1 MKKLLALLMALMM
14 CCTAFAFAEEE
25 AEVPAVEMNV
35 SFEAQTV
42 ALGETGLTMQ
52 IPADWAVQEV
62 PAGTENAENILLF
75 AVNADQTVSIT
86 AQLSAMSFETLLQGI
101 QDAGATEEMLAE
113 LYVNENYCL
122 MYTPGDT
129 VLALY
134 TFLDDETVLA
144 VTFQV
149 ASKEVGDALEN
160 MPLEIFGSHRFSV
173 STELYYGIFLLNGT
187 AVLLCGIWLA
197 CRTKSRNRK
206 EHRAANG
213 GGRQQ
218 AISN

>member
-42 ALGETGLTMQ
+42 TLGETGLTMQ

-113 LYVNENYCL
+113 
-122 MYTPGDT
+122 YTPGDT

-160 MPLEIFGSHRFSV
+160 MPLEIFGS
-173 STELYYGIFLLNGT
+173 
-187 AVLLCGIWLA
+187 LA
-197 CRTKSRNRK
+197 
-206 EHRAANG
+206 AAE
-213 GGRQQ
+213 
-218 AISN
+218 

>member
-1 MKKLLALLMALMM
+1 
-14 CCTAFAFAEEE
+14 
-25 AEVPAVEMNV
+25 MNV

-160 MPLEIFGSHRFSV
+160 MPLEKNLINATTWTKIFKIHEKNIKKTQFV
-173 STELYYGIFLLNGT
+173 
-187 AVLLCGIWLA
+187 
-197 CRTKSRNRK
+197 
-206 EHRAANG
+206 
-213 GGRQQ
+213 QQ
-218 AISN
+218 NT

>member
-52 IPADWAVQEV
+52 
-62 PAGTENAENILLF
+62 ILLF

-134 TFLDDETVLA
+134 AFLDDETVLA

-160 MPLEIFGSHRFSV
+160 MPLEIFGS
-173 STELYYGIFLLNGT
+173 
-187 AVLLCGIWLA
+187 LA
-197 CRTKSRNRK
+197 
-206 EHRAANG
+206 AAE
-213 GGRQQ
+213 
-218 AISN
+218 

>member
-1 MKKLLALLMALMM
+1 
-14 CCTAFAFAEEE
+14 
-25 AEVPAVEMNV
+25 
-35 SFEAQTV
+35 
-42 ALGETGLTMQ
+42 
-52 IPADWAVQEV
+52 
-62 PAGTENAENILLF
+62 
-75 AVNADQTVSIT
+75 
-86 AQLSAMSFETLLQGI
+86 MSFETLLQGI

-160 MPLEIFGSHRFSV
+160 MPLEIFDS
-173 STELYYGIFLLNGT
+173 
-187 AVLLCGIWLA
+187 LA
-197 CRTKSRNRK
+197 
-206 EHRAANG
+206 AAE
-213 GGRQQ
+213 
-218 AISN
+218 

>member
-42 ALGETGLTMQ
+42 TLGETGLTMQ

-62 PAGTENAENILLF
+62 PAGTE
-75 AVNADQTVSIT
+75 NADQTVSIT

-160 MPLEIFGSHRFSV
+160 MPLEIFGS
-173 STELYYGIFLLNGT
+173 
-187 AVLLCGIWLA
+187 LA
-197 CRTKSRNRK
+197 
-206 EHRAANG
+206 AAE
-213 GGRQQ
+213 
-218 AISN
+218 

>member
-42 ALGETGLTMQ
+42 TLGETGLTMQ
-52 IPADWAVQEV
+52 ADWAVQEV
-62 PAGTENAENILLF
+62 PAGTENAESILLF

-134 TFLDDETVLA
+134 AFLDDETVLA

-160 MPLEIFGSHRFSV
+160 MPLEIFGS
-173 STELYYGIFLLNGT
+173 
-187 AVLLCGIWLA
+187 LA
-197 CRTKSRNRK
+197 
-206 EHRAANG
+206 AAE
-213 GGRQQ
+213 
-218 AISN
+218 

>member
-25 AEVPAVEMNV
+25 ADVPEVEMKV

-42 ALGETGLTMQ
+42 VLGETGLTMQ
-52 IPADWAVQEV
+52 IPADWAIQEV
-62 PAGTENAENILLF
+62 PEGTENAENILLF
-75 AVNADQTVSIT
+75 AINADQTVSIT
-86 AQLSAMSFETLLQGI
+86 VQLSPMTFDALIQGI

-113 LYVNENYCL
+113 LYVNGIYCL
-122 MYTPGDT
+122 MYTPSDT

-134 TFLDDETVLA
+134 SIYDDDTIIA

-160 MPLEIFGSHRFSV
+160 MPLEIFGS
-173 STELYYGIFLLNGT
+173 
-187 AVLLCGIWLA
+187 LA
-197 CRTKSRNRK
+197 
-206 EHRAANG
+206 AAE
-213 GGRQQ
+213 
-218 AISN
+218 

>member
-86 AQLSAMSFETLLQGI
+86 AQLSAMTFETLLQGI

-160 MPLEIFGSHRFSV
+160 MPLEIFGS
-173 STELYYGIFLLNGT
+173 
-187 AVLLCGIWLA
+187 LA
-197 CRTKSRNRK
+197 
-206 EHRAANG
+206 AAE
-213 GGRQQ
+213 
-218 AISN
+218 

>member
-35 SFEAQTV
+35 SFE

-101 QDAGATEEMLAE
+101 QDAGAMEEMLAE

-134 TFLDDETVLA
+134 AFLNDETVLA

-160 MPLEIFGSHRFSV
+160 MPLEIFGS
-173 STELYYGIFLLNGT
+173 
-187 AVLLCGIWLA
+187 LA
-197 CRTKSRNRK
+197 
-206 EHRAANG
+206 AAE
-213 GGRQQ
+213 
-218 AISN
+218 

>member
-1 MKKLLALLMALMM
+1 MLHCLCVRGGRSWKCRQLKD
-14 CCTAFAFAEEE
+14 
-25 AEVPAVEMNV
+25 V

-62 PAGTENAENILLF
+62 PAGTENAESILLF

-160 MPLEIFGSHRFSV
+160 MPLEIFGS
-173 STELYYGIFLLNGT
+173 
-187 AVLLCGIWLA
+187 LA
-197 CRTKSRNRK
+197 
-206 EHRAANG
+206 AAE
-213 GGRQQ
+213 
-218 AISN
+218 

>member
-86 AQLSAMSFETLLQGI
+86 AHLSAMSFETLLQGI
-101 QDAGATEEMLAE
+101 QDAGATEALKASDPMRWVGLMNTCKAQVEEILMAE
-113 LYVNENYCL
+113 LIN
-122 MYTPGDT
+122 
-129 VLALY
+129 
-134 TFLDDETVLA
+134 
-144 VTFQV
+144 
-149 ASKEVGDALEN
+149 S
-160 MPLEIFGSHRFSV
+160 
-173 STELYYGIFLLNGT
+173 
-187 AVLLCGIWLA
+187 
-197 CRTKSRNRK
+197 
-206 EHRAANG
+206 
-213 GGRQQ
+213 
-218 AISN
+218 

>member
-134 TFLDDETVLA
+134 TFLDERDGSRRDVPGCQQGSGRRAGKHAAGDLRQLGGSGVIHFVTMMQDE
-144 VTFQV
+144 
-149 ASKEVGDALEN
+149 
-160 MPLEIFGSHRFSV
+160 
-173 STELYYGIFLLNGT
+173 
-187 AVLLCGIWLA
+187 
-197 CRTKSRNRK
+197 
-206 EHRAANG
+206 
-213 GGRQQ
+213 
-218 AISN
+218 

>member
-14 CCTAFAFAEEE
+14 CCIAFAFAEEE
-25 AEVPAVEMNV
+25 EAEVPEVTMEV

-52 IPADWAVQEV
+52 IPADWAIQEV
-62 PAGTENAENILLF
+62 PEGTENAENILLF
-75 AVNADQTVSIT
+75 AINADQTVSIT
-86 AQLSAMSFETLLQGI
+86 VQLSAMTFEALLQGI

-113 LYVNENYCL
+113 VYVNGIYCL

-134 TFLDDETVLA
+134 SIYDDETIIA

-149 ASKEVGDALEN
+149 ANKEVGDALEN
-160 MPLEIFGSHRFSV
+160 MPLEIFGS
-173 STELYYGIFLLNGT
+173 LA
-187 AVLLCGIWLA
+187 AV
-197 CRTKSRNRK
+197 
-206 EHRAANG
+206 EE
-213 GGRQQ
+213 
-218 AISN
+218 

>member
-86 AQLSAMSFETLLQGI
+86 AQLSAMSFKRCCKAFRTRARRKKCSLSC
-101 QDAGATEEMLAE
+101 M
-113 LYVNENYCL
+113 
-122 MYTPGDT
+122 
-129 VLALY
+129 
-134 TFLDDETVLA
+134 
-144 VTFQV
+144 
-149 ASKEVGDALEN
+149 
-160 MPLEIFGSHRFSV
+160 
-173 STELYYGIFLLNGT
+173 STKTI
-187 AVLLCGIWLA
+187 A
-197 CRTKSRNRK
+197 
-206 EHRAANG
+206 
-213 GGRQQ
+213 
-218 AISN
+218 

>member
-25 AEVPAVEMNV
+25 AEVPAAEMNV

-101 QDAGATEEMLAE
+101 QEEMLAE

-160 MPLEIFGSHRFSV
+160 MPLEIFGS
-173 STELYYGIFLLNGT
+173 
-187 AVLLCGIWLA
+187 LA
-197 CRTKSRNRK
+197 
-206 EHRAANG
+206 AAE
-213 GGRQQ
+213 
-218 AISN
+218 

>member
-1 MKKLLALLMALMM
+1 MWLFNMERNQPNHAGNERTETNMKKLLALLMALMM

-62 PAGTENAENILLF
+62 PAGTENAESILLF

-160 MPLEIFGSHRFSV
+160 MPLEIFGS
-173 STELYYGIFLLNGT
+173 
-187 AVLLCGIWLA
+187 LA
-197 CRTKSRNRK
+197 
-206 EHRAANG
+206 AAE
-213 GGRQQ
+213 
-218 AISN
+218 

>member
-42 ALGETGLTMQ
+42 ALGE
-52 IPADWAVQEV
+52 PADWAVQEV

-160 MPLEIFGSHRFSV
+160 MPLEIFGS
-173 STELYYGIFLLNGT
+173 
-187 AVLLCGIWLA
+187 LA
-197 CRTKSRNRK
+197 
-206 EHRAANG
+206 AAE
-213 GGRQQ
+213 
-218 AISN
+218 

>member
-42 ALGETGLTMQ
+42 ALGDTGLTMQ

-62 PAGTENAENILLF
+62 PAGTENAENVLLF

-86 AQLSAMSFETLLQGI
+86 VQKSAMTFDALLQGI

-134 TFLDDETVLA
+134 AFLDDETVLA

-149 ASKEVGDALEN
+149 PARKWATRWKICRWRSSAAWRQRSNSLRYHDAGRMSVLHFLCAKMHKELQKTRQMQQHSRKYSKY
-160 MPLEIFGSHRFSV
+160 
-173 STELYYGIFLLNGT
+173 T
-187 AVLLCGIWLA
+187 
-197 CRTKSRNRK
+197 RK
-206 EHRAANG
+206 T
-213 GGRQQ
+213 
-218 AISN
+218 

>member
-1 MKKLLALLMALMM
+1 MDSRSRWFVGSSSKSTFAPESIILQSIHL
-14 CCTAFAFAEEE
+14 TRSPPESTFAFL
-25 AEVPAVEMNV
+25 
-35 SFEAQTV
+35 V
-42 ALGETGLTMQ
+42 ASS
-52 IPADWAVQEV
+52 P
-62 PAGTENAENILLF
+62 ENILLF

-134 TFLDDETVLA
+134 AFLDDETVLA

-160 MPLEIFGSHRFSV
+160 MPLEIFGS
-173 STELYYGIFLLNGT
+173 
-187 AVLLCGIWLA
+187 LA
-197 CRTKSRNRK
+197 
-206 EHRAANG
+206 AAE
-213 GGRQQ
+213 
-218 AISN
+218 

>member
-86 AQLSAMSFETLLQGI
+86 AQLSAMRCTPP
-101 QDAGATEEMLAE
+101 ATP
-113 LYVNENYCL
+113 CWRCTPSL
-122 MYTPGDT
+122 MTR
-129 VLALY
+129 
-134 TFLDDETVLA
+134 
-144 VTFQV
+144 
-149 ASKEVGDALEN
+149 
-160 MPLEIFGSHRFSV
+160 RFS
-173 STELYYGIFLLNGT
+173 L
-187 AVLLCGIWLA
+187 
-197 CRTKSRNRK
+197 
-206 EHRAANG
+206 
-213 GGRQQ
+213 
-218 AISN
+218 

>member
-86 AQLSAMSFETLLQGI
+86 AMSFETLLQGI

-134 TFLDDETVLA
+134 AFLDDETVLA

-160 MPLEIFGSHRFSV
+160 MPLEIFGS
-173 STELYYGIFLLNGT
+173 
-187 AVLLCGIWLA
+187 LA
-197 CRTKSRNRK
+197 
-206 EHRAANG
+206 AAE
-213 GGRQQ
+213 
-218 AISN
+218 

>member
-1 MKKLLALLMALMM
+1 MKMEAASFLNPKSARINRFPARKRIAKAACIWYYKRYQMWLFNMERNQPNHAGNERTETNMKKLLALLMALMM

-42 ALGETGLTMQ
+42 ALG
-52 IPADWAVQEV
+52 
-62 PAGTENAENILLF
+62 ENAENILLF

-134 TFLDDETVLA
+134 AFLDDETVLA

-160 MPLEIFGSHRFSV
+160 MPLEIFGS
-173 STELYYGIFLLNGT
+173 
-187 AVLLCGIWLA
+187 LA
-197 CRTKSRNRK
+197 
-206 EHRAANG
+206 AAE
-213 GGRQQ
+213 
-218 AISN
+218 

>member
-42 ALGETGLTMQ
+42 TLGETGLTMQ

-101 QDAGATEEMLAE
+101 QDAGATEALKASDPMRWVGLMNACKAQAE
-113 LYVNENYCL
+113 
-122 MYTPGDT
+122 
-129 VLALY
+129 
-134 TFLDDETVLA
+134 
-144 VTFQV
+144 
-149 ASKEVGDALEN
+149 
-160 MPLEIFGSHRFSV
+160 EIILR
-173 STELYYGIFLLNGT
+173 ELVY
-187 AVLLCGIWLA
+187 
-197 CRTKSRNRK
+197 S
-206 EHRAANG
+206 
-213 GGRQQ
+213 
-218 AISN
+218 

>member
-62 PAGTENAENILLF
+62 PAGTE
-75 AVNADQTVSIT
+75 NADQTVSIT

-160 MPLEIFGSHRFSV
+160 MPLEIFGS
-173 STELYYGIFLLNGT
+173 
-187 AVLLCGIWLA
+187 LA
-197 CRTKSRNRK
+197 
-206 EHRAANG
+206 AAE
-213 GGRQQ
+213 
-218 AISN
+218 